1 MIPIANAI
9 PIHPSVRIIAVSI
22 LRGEVLRRLDE
33 PAHSWTRNFYNG
45 HYTRDLGLFPSGSSW
60 GAGYLSWRSTD
71 GTYRAPNRY
80 DAACFLDAPANDSNF
95 GILTGRGS
103 DPVAMDDY
111 ALQTP
116 ITHGNGANQLSHR
129 AQAAPSPGY
138 TSGTKTW
145 LATLTRRFDNTSGST
160 ITVTECGLIGSSYS
174 SNWKLLLCRD
184 ILSSA
189 IDVLNNGTL
198 TLTYEISF
206 TFPS

>member
-1 MIPIANAI
+1 MKRLTTLLSFRPD
-9 PIHPSVRIIAVSI
+9 VRIRVCSS
-22 LRGEVLRRLDE
+22 LDDIIISSFE
-33 PAHSWTRNFYNG
+33 QPAHSWVRNFYNFL
-45 HYTRDLGLFPSGSSW
+45 YFSSLGIFPSGSSW
-60 GAGYLSWRSTD
+60 GDGYLSMRSTN
-71 GTYRAPNRY
+71 GTYRNPNQY
-80 DAACFLDAPANDSNF
+80 DVGYYINGPVSNSNY

-145 LATLTRRFDNTSGST
+145 LATLTRLFDNTSGST